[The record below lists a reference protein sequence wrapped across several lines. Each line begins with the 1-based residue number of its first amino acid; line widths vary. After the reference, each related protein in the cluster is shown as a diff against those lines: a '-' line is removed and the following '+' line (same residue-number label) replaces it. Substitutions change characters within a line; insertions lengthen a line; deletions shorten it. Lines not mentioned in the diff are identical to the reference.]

1 MVLIMESNWDPSE
14 EKVDS
19 LLHQCGLGRG
29 SLKWLEI
36 ELKEIG
42 CMSISMRADPDESF
56 CVGFRRIGMGK
67 YYYQIYHKPLSLDEQ
82 REINESDAS
91 ILYTPYVVFNYAGGA
106 IGNQNFLGKQEYM
119 KKKEKLN

>member
-1 MVLIMESNWDPSE
+1 MDGFPS
-14 EKVDS
+14 V
-19 LLHQCGLGRG
+19 
-29 SLKWLEI
+29 

-106 IGNQNFLGKQEYM
+106 IGNQNFIGKQEYM
-119 KKKEKLN
+119 RKKEKQ